1 MLVLAAVTACT
12 GSSPP
17 PPRAAVREP
26 SPPTPA
32 PPEPPPDL
40 SPVPEPK
47 SLLLVARLD
56 RDALGRLPLRGSLRD
71 LANAPLDALA
81 PELPSSL
88 NELVTS
94 APLELAV
101 ALDSPEALLLGGPDL
116 VWSLPLV
123 SFEGALTHLRE
134 REGQGELSL
143 ERKGPGVV
151 ALGAGSRACLLSVAL
166 GPAPARLVCAERRA
180 TLDALGPWAARGLPT
195 RTLGPEPLVVEAW
208 PQRFAREHRDKLAAL
223 LRFVAPASAG
233 PTRWTDQ
240 ALSVLGRDGLDL
252 LGDVKQLRLSAAE
265 QSGALVL
272 ELSADL
278 DGERS
283 WFART
288 VGSMPPKTA
297 GVSELFGRLP
307 PSTDAAF
314 FFSGA
319 EPARSDEA
327 RAAFSGWLAAEL
339 GPSVPRATLD
349 LVAATFIQRVPH
361 VYAHGDAYDRD
372 VGYGRQSGRALWEKT
387 RSTYGW
393 HLIGFD
399 EPAKAFL
406 PKLDQGMRAY
416 NTGSL
421 HAFAY
426 RTLPRL
432 CRGLGKIRK
441 KPAPR
446 TLPAGSVVYELPLP
460 GKFFDDCMK
469 GRGVPPEP
477 APNDA
482 IVVVLMP
489 LGERSFIGFGLQE
502 REMIARMRAVAQS
515 SAGASAEKDADV
527 RLGGYVSLAGVGG
540 LLRFVS
546 MAEHWDWERR
556 RLARLP
562 NQGKDRAV
570 FAVRVQ
576 KSGAPSRTRVVAE
589 LKVPEAMLKD
599 AAAR

>member
-1 MLVLAAVTACT
+1 M
-12 GSSPP
+12 
-17 PPRAAVREP
+17 
-26 SPPTPA
+26 
-32 PPEPPPDL
+32 
-40 SPVPEPK
+40 PEPK

-56 RDALGRLPLRGSLRD
+56 RDALGRLPSSGSLRE
-71 LANAPLDALA
+71 LAHAPLDALA
-81 PELPSSL
+81 PELPASL

-101 ALDSPEALLLGGPDL
+101 ALDSPEALLLAGPEL

-123 SFEGALTHLRE
+123 SFEGALAHLRE
-134 REGQGELSL
+134 REGQGQLSL
-143 ERKGPGVV
+143 ERKSPGVV
-151 ALGAGSRACLLSVAL
+151 ALLPSGSSRSRACLLSVAL
-166 GPAPARLVCAERRA
+166 GPAPARLLCAERRA

-195 RTLGPEPLVVEAW
+195 RPLGPEPLVVEAW
-208 PQRFAREHRDKLAAL
+208 PARFAREHRDTLAAL

-233 PTRWTDQ
+233 PTRWTDR

-272 ELSADL
+272 GLSADL

-288 VGSMPPKTA
+288 LGSMPPKTA
-297 GVSELFGRLP
+297 GVSRLFGRLP

-319 EPARSDEA
+319 DPARSDEA

-361 VYAHGDAYDRD
+361 LYAHGDAYDRD
-372 VGYGRQSGRALWEKT
+372 VGYGRESGRALWEKT

-393 HLIGFD
+393 HLLGFD

-469 GRGVPPEP
+469 GRGPPEP
-477 APNDA
+477 APSDA

-489 LGERSFIGFGLQE
+489 LGEQSFIGFGLEE

-515 SAGASAEKDADV
+515 SAGASAEGDADV
-527 RLGGYVSLAGVGG
+527 RLGGYFSLAGVGG
-540 LLRFVS
+540 VLRFVS
-546 MAEHWDWERR
+546 MTEHRDWERR

-570 FAVRVQ
+570 FAVRVS
-576 KSGAPSRTRVVAE
+576 KPRARAETRVVAE
-589 LKVPEAMLKD
+589 LKVPEAMLRD
-599 AAAR
+599 AAMR